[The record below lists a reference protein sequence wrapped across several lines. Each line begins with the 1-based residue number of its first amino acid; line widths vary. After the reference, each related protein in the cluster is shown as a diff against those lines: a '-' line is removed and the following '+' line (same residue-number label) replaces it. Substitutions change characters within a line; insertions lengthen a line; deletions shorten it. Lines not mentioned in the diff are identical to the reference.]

1 MAKIVGSAGDIE
13 GSLRRSYEKSHSPL
27 VIPVKLI
34 ENGVFT
40 RDIKSHVLLAGSPV
54 NPPTHGLSINCTMKV
69 KVAVDVSPGAA
80 DVTNSVNPISV
91 SFEMSLVLM
100 TNVG

>member
-1 MAKIVGSAGDIE
+1 MSAGDIE

-27 VIPVKLI
+27 LIPVKSI

-40 RDIKSHVLLAGSPV
+40 RDIKSHALLAGSPEK
-54 NPPTHGLSINCTMKV
+54 PPTHGLLISCTMKLY
-69 KVAVDVSPGAA
+69 VAVDVSPGAV
-80 DVTNSVNPISV
+80 DLTNSENPISV
-91 SFEMSLVLM
+91 SFEMSLVLI